1 VAEHSAP
8 VPGRVVAILLL
19 VLLLAGCSED
29 EPERPS
35 GRTSLSPESTAEPG
49 DGGALDAV
57 DDSLTLDTATND
69 TFVYGLVLDPDGE
82 PVVLVGD
89 GDGVGLELLRPT
101 RTEGWMSVPS
111 SAFGEDA
118 DIRDLLGATAD
129 GVLAVVEQ
137 AGRPQLCRVAPD
149 ATVTCTSVPGAADD
163 AEIASGLLTPDA
175 ATLYLLSGPAD
186 GPFTVTSAD
195 PATGTVR
202 ASADAPPGSLV
213 GLAGTD
219 LVFLDTGTVQ
229 EDHAEITRLT
239 PDLQQVDAVE
249 FDASYVRSS
258 GGVED
263 TVYASRL
270 VQDDE
275 DFLAEVSLLALP
287 EGTTEAETVWSIPDA
302 PLVDELGAPVVDPD
316 GAWAYL
322 PTQQHERGGD
332 AIFVRLTPVDLDT
345 GEPVGSVTLCDG
357 YQFGGMAIDP
367 DGDRAFVAVRCI
379 DSGVP
384 TLFTVR

>member
-1 VAEHSAP
+1 MA
-8 VPGRVVAILLL
+8 
-19 VLLLAGCSED
+19 CSED
-29 EPERPS
+29 EPVGPS

-49 DGGALDAV
+49 DGGPLDAV
-57 DDSLTLDTATND
+57 DDSLTLDTAADD
-69 TFVYGLVLDPDGE
+69 TFVQELVLDPDGE
-82 PVVLVGD
+82 PVVLVAD
-89 GDGVGLELLRPT
+89 GSGVGLELLRPT
-101 RTEGWMSVPS
+101 RTDGWTSVPA
-111 SAFGEDA
+111 SALGEDA

-137 AGRPQLCRVAPD
+137 AGRPQLCRVDPD
-149 ATVTCTSVPGAADD
+149 AAVTCTSVPGAADD
-163 AEIASGLLTPDA
+163 VESASGVLTPDS

-186 GPFTVTSAD
+186 GPFTVAAVD
-195 PATGTVR
+195 PTTGAVR

-229 EDHAEITRLT
+229 ESHAEITRLT
-239 PDLQQVDAVE
+239 AELQPAGAVE

-258 GGVED
+258 GGAED

-270 VQDDE
+270 VPDDE
-275 DFLAEVSLLALP
+275 DFVAEISLLAMP
-287 EGTTEAETVWSIPDA
+287 EGATEAETVWSIPDA
-302 PLVDELGAPVVDPD
+302 YLLAELDAPVVDPD

-322 PTQQHERGGD
+322 PTQQHEPGGD
-332 AIFVRLTPVDLDT
+332 AIFVRLTPVALDT
-345 GEPVGSVTLCDG
+345 GEPAGSVTLCDG
-357 YQFGGMAIDP
+357 YQFGGMAIDA

-379 DSGVP
+379 GSGVP